1 MHRTC
6 RNSSSSC
13 VGVEGLKSGE
23 KRGPGDQTIATE
35 SVMSIKLT
43 ITKDEA
49 TKKLT
54 ELLKSRDELIT
65 SLRRKKWRPSEIAM
79 SVLDVEREKEA
90 LRMALTALGSD

>member
-1 MHRTC
+1 
-6 RNSSSSC
+6 
-13 VGVEGLKSGE
+13 
-23 KRGPGDQTIATE
+23 
-35 SVMSIKLT
+35 MSIKLT

-90 LRMALTALGSD
+90 LRMALTALGSDQS